1 MISALGHVWRRFSPL
16 ATVQGK
22 MVVVFLL
29 LTLLGAQIITLGLL
43 NRLSAY
49 FVRSDQ
55 QAVADA
61 LAGWAQQAAEQ
72 VPPAAGTAAGGELS
86 AVQTYLQS
94 VPNPRYSLWLL
105 DPSGACI
112 WSSLDD
118 CRGQPFTTTVPGMSS
133 VALGQAG
140 VRCAPAFGGPANLW
154 CAVPVLAPD
163 TGRLVGIVVALDPE
177 NGIYQTIPQI
187 RAILLTWTLIALAVM
202 GVLSLL
208 VARTI
213 TGPIGQLTRHARAMA
228 AGDFATRLP
237 VRSRDEVGQLAA
249 VFNHLGRRLELTLDE
264 IRTEQRRLAAILE
277 NMSDG
282 LLAVGPQGDVLLCNA
297 AAASL
302 LSRDPAALVGR
313 PLEGVLPAGF
323 ANALVDGA
331 GAEAAPIPVRA
342 GDRHLRAH
350 VAPLGDG
357 RPARGWVVVLHDVTE
372 AERLEAMR
380 KEFVANVSHE
390 LRTPVTTVK
399 LYAESLLEWGLGDG
413 EAARPKVEVIAAET
427 ERMHHL
433 IQNLLVLS
441 RLDAAPRD
449 GGDRAPTDIGALAA
463 ETVSRFE
470 AAARQKAIGLRA
482 ALPRGGAMAPADREG
497 IARVLS
503 NLLANAMD
511 FTPAG
516 GQVSVEVRRRE
527 AGGVVVEVADTGI
540 GIPAEAVPRIFQRF
554 YRVDASRSRAYG
566 GSGLGLAIA
575 QEIVRAH
582 GGWFEVESREGHG
595 TRLRFTLP
603 GGGEGGP

>member
-1 MISALGHVWRRFSPL
+1 
-16 ATVQGK
+16 

-61 LAGWAQQAAEQ
+61 LAGWAEQAAQ
-72 VPPAAGTAAGGELS
+72 KVPAAASGSGGLPGVE
-86 AVQTYLQS
+86 QYLQS
-94 VPNPRYSLWLL
+94 VPDPRYSLWLL
-105 DPSGACI
+105 DASGACV
-112 WSSLDD
+112 WSSLSD
-118 CRGQPFTTTVPGMSS
+118 CRAQPFTTTVPGMSA

-154 CAVPVLAPD
+154 CAVPVLAPN
-163 TGRLVGIVVALDPE
+163 TGRLVGIAVALDPE
-177 NGIYQTIPQI
+177 NGVYQTIPQI

-202 GVLSLL
+202 GGLSLV

-213 TGPIGQLTRHARAMA
+213 TGPIGLLTRHARAMA
-228 AGDFATRLP
+228 AGDFSTRLP

-249 VFNHLGRRLELTLDE
+249 VFNHLGHRLEMTLDE
-264 IRTEQRRLAAILE
+264 IRTEQRRAAAILE

-282 LLAVGPQGDVLLCNA
+282 LLAVGPQGDILLCNA
-297 AAASL
+297 AAATL
-302 LSRDPAALVGR
+302 LARDPAALVGR
-313 PLEGVLPAGF
+313 PLAGVLPAGLST
-323 ANALVDGA
+323 ALAD

-350 VAPLGDG
+350 AAPLGDG
-357 RPARGWVVVLHDVTE
+357 PPARGWVVVLHDVTE

-399 LYAESLLEWGLGDG
+399 LYAESLLEWGLDDG
-413 EAARPKVEVIAAET
+413 EGARDKVEVIAAET

-463 ETVSRFE
+463 ETASRFE
-470 AAARQKAIGLRA
+470 AAARQKGIDLRVS
-482 ALPRGGAMAPADREG
+482 LPRGGAVAPADREG
-497 IARVLS
+497 ITRVLS

-511 FTPAG
+511 FTTAG
-516 GQVSVEVRRRE
+516 GRVSVEVRPRD

-540 GIPAEAVPRIFQRF
+540 GIPAEALPRIFERF
-554 YRVDASRSRAYG
+554 YRVDASRSREYG

-603 GGGEGGP
+603 GGGGP